1 MLIEVTRDFMKYRE
15 CMLAIWR
22 DIAKRL
28 EPDWDLRDAFADI
41 GGRVFELYIGDKY
54 GIQNLKK
61 AKEYEADPAAMPN
74 VFVKPTSERGEIWHS
89 PTMQQWEKY
98 SGGGTP
104 LWNWVDFYDFDE
116 LSPDR
121 SFEYVLAKD
130 GKENILLK
138 TEETLFYLDHTGE

>member
-28 EPDWDLRDAFADI
+28 EPDWDIRDAFADI
-41 GGRVFELYIGDKY
+41 GGRIFELYIGDKC
-54 GIQNLKK
+54 GIPNLKK

-74 VFVKPTSERGEIWHS
+74 VFVKPTADCREIWHS

-104 LWNWVDFYDFDE
+104 CWNWVDFYDFDE

-138 TEETLFYLDHTGE
+138 TEKTLFFLDR